1 MMLYI
6 LLLVEGTGRLKGQA
20 AEEFGKMDPTGI
32 AMAVIAMS
40 IVFASLILL
49 YLTFKYIAKMYNID
63 RKKLFRKRQ
72 PGIEIQEE
80 DEEIPGETLAAI
92 SLTLHLYHQQMQGL
106 EDAVMTIKKA
116 SKAYSPWSSK
126 IYGLRRIPKY

>member
-1 MMLYI
+1 MLNI

-40 IVFASLILL
+40 IVFTSLLLL
-49 YLTFKYIAKMYNID
+49 YLTFKYIAKLYNID

>member
-1 MMLYI
+1 MLT
-6 LLLVEGTGRLKGQA
+6 LLLVAEATDGIKGKA
-20 AEEFGKMDPTGI
+20 AEEFGRMDPLGI

-40 IVFASLILL
+40 IVFTSLILL

>member
-1 MMLYI
+1 MLNI

-40 IVFASLILL
+40 IVFTSLLLL
-49 YLTFKYIAKMYNID
+49 YLTFKYIAKLYNID

-72 PGIEIQEE
+72 PGIEIKEE

>member
-1 MMLYI
+1 MLT
-6 LLLVEGTGRLKGQA
+6 LLLVAEATGRVKGHA
-20 AEEFGKMDPTGI
+20 AEEFGKMDPLGI
-32 AMAVIAMS
+32 AMAIIAMS

-49 YLTFKYIAKMYNID
+49 YITFKYLAKLYNVD

-92 SLTLHLYHQQMQGL
+92 SLTLYLYNQQMQGL

-126 IYGLRRIPKY
+126 IYGLRRIPKQ